1 MSKQFTVIITEK
13 PSQARMKIKSGHE
26 KIKEKSKTY
35 FITEKDQRI
44 LLKPP
49 KKGALKGYDADVVVN
64 ETLKT
69 RLTQIPA
76 GKNAVKVQKA

>member
-1 MSKQFTVIITEK
+1 MTQFTVIITA
-13 PSQARMKIKSGHE
+13 SRSRTASKIRNGHDNL
-26 KIKEKSKTY
+26 KEKSKTY

>member
-35 FITEKDQRI
+35 FKTPNQAI

-49 KKGALKGYDADVVVN
+49 KPGALKGYQADVVIN
-64 ETLKT
+64 ETDKPSLTSLAAKPEGITIDLK
-69 RLTQIPA
+69 
-76 GKNAVKVQKA
+76 